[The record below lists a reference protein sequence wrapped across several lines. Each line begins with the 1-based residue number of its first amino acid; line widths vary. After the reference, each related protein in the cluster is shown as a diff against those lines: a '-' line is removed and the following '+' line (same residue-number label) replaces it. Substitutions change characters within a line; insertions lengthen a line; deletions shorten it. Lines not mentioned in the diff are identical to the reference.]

1 MELRGNAFM
10 RHQQRRFMR
19 PDAARYLR
27 PDAARFLKP
36 GSEAAD
42 VYPALS
48 RKYDGQ
54 PRLPEGQEGGGQYTF
69 GRDTDRTGSGSGRPY
84 VIVNKLEGLGE
95 GGDNGSGDAWRN
107 VQLAG
112 DLPEGLGGP
121 SEEPPQV
128 PEDRPSKSP
137 QRNAVLRSIASFLGR
152 NSGLVA
158 DAFMGLMNEIE
169 WIERYQDLVQAAR
182 DPPKTMRQL
191 QNGVG
196 KGRPGY
202 DDHHI
207 IEQTAA
213 ERWGLSRSQIDDPSN
228 VVSIPRLKHY
238 QITGW
243 YMKPSV
249 RFGGKS
255 PREYLA
261 DKDPEIRRQIGLDA
275 LIQFGVLK
283 P

>member
-1 MELRGNAFM
+1 MELRGDIFL

-27 PDAARFLKP
+27 PDAVRFLKP
-36 GSEAAD
+36 GSETAD

-48 RKYDGQ
+48 RKWDGQ
-54 PRLPEGQEGGGQYTF
+54 PHIPAGEDGAGQFTF
-69 GRDTDRTGSGSGRPY
+69 GRQRDGTEPKRIMVYAPRQQLGDS
-84 VIVNKLEGLGE
+84 EGE
-95 GGDNGSGDAWRN
+95 GDGDGEGFFGL
-107 VQLAG
+107 QLAG
-112 DLPEGLGGP
+112 DLGGP
-121 SEEPPQV
+121 GDEPPKI
-128 PEDRPSKSP
+128 PDNAPNKSS

-152 NSGLVA
+152 NSGLAA
-158 DAFMGLMNEIE
+158 DVFIGVMNHIE
-169 WIERYQDLVQAAR
+169 WIERYQDLIQAAR

-191 QNGVG
+191 QSGVG

-213 ERWGLSRSQIDDPSN
+213 ERWGLSRSQIDDRSN

-261 DKDPEIRRQIGLDA
+261 DKDPEIRRQVGLDA
-275 LIQFGVLK
+275 MIRFGVLK